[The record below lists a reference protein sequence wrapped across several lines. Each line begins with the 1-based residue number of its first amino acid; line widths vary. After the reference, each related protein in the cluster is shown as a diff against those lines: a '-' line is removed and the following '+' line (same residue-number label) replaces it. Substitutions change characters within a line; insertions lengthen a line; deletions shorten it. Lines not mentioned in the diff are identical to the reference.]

1 MFDVFASKIDEF
13 IRLITDSTSIMISKS
28 YQHQKLFTWLKL
40 PSDWTVLKINIHI
53 KVESVTFQP
62 CFLSSVHFT
71 SLLSCLKVNATSLL
85 FSAGPSASCCGRCWQ
100 ERCPIRM
107 WTPPLSSGE
116 WATTVCSCQYPKA
129 VQTASNCSWGNAGE
143 RAGGEDAESEREREM
158 EEGRRMMWKKKVEA
172 SGLRG
177 YNDVR
182 SFNTV
187 EERVKE
193 EREETYRYFITRE
206 LQMQ

>member
-1 MFDVFASKIDEF
+1 MLVSGREG
-13 IRLITDSTSIMISKS
+13 RM
-28 YQHQKLFTWLKL
+28 QK
-40 PSDWTVLKINIHI
+40 V
-53 KVESVTFQP
+53 
-62 CFLSSVHFT
+62 
-71 SLLSCLKVNATSLL
+71 
-85 FSAGPSASCCGRCWQ
+85 R
-100 ERCPIRM
+100 
-107 WTPPLSSGE
+107 
-116 WATTVCSCQYPKA
+116 
-129 VQTASNCSWGNAGE
+129 
-143 RAGGEDAESEREREM
+143 EREREM

-172 SGLRG
+172 SALRG